1 MTIPCPLNQE
11 KAIAFVTSPV
21 PLEESEAGKVKGRH
35 SSIWTSSQLTSPD
48 KTTSHVMSRHTD
60 ELTSVCVE
68 KQVYI
73 LIII

>member
-35 SSIWTSSQLTSPD
+35 SSIWTSSQLTSSD
-48 KTTSHVMSRHTD
+48 KTTSHVTSRHTVQV
-60 ELTSVCVE
+60 TSACLE
-68 KQVYI
+68 
-73 LIII
+73 

>member
-11 KAIAFVTSPV
+11 KAIASVTSPV

-60 ELTSVCVE
+60 EHVIRLCVSRN
-68 KQVYI
+68 KFTF
-73 LIII
+73 